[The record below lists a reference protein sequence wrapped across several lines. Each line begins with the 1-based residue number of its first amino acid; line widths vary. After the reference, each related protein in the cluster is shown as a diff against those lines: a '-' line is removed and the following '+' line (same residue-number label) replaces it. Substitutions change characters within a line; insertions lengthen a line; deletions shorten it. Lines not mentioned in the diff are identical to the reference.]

1 MKKSTLV
8 WLWLVTLTIGCSVDA
23 IKMAET
29 LEATKDSPEVVKS
42 SECFSCIAQNG
53 FKLEICDNMDDTY
66 TLFLAGENMKTIGP
80 EELEGKTPKEFV
92 AEGCQLDRL
101 DFAE

>member
-1 MKKSTLV
+1 MKKSVLVSLWVITLAR
-8 WLWLVTLTIGCSVDA
+8 GCSVDA
-23 IKMAET
+23 IKMADL
-29 LEATKDSPEVVKS
+29 LEDANENPEVAKS
-42 SECFSCIAQNG
+42 SECFACTTKDG
-53 FKLEICDNMDDTY
+53 YKLEICDNMNDTY
-66 TLFLAGENMKTIGP
+66 TLYLAGVNMKTMGP